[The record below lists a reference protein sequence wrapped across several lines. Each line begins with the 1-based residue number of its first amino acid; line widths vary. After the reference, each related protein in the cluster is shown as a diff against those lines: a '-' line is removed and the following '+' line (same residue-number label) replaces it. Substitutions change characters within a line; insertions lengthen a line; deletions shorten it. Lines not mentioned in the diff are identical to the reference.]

1 MLAST
6 RTASASNPTERWVI
20 FQFPGWASFTL
31 PLTPS
36 TIRGMLR
43 NRLYTGRVE
52 FEGELIRA
60 RHAAIVS
67 DVLFERCCR

>member
-1 MLAST
+1 
-6 RTASASNPTERWVI
+6 
-20 FQFPGWASFTL
+20 
-31 PLTPS
+31 
-36 TIRGMLR
+36 MLR